1 MSKLLLSAA
10 AATLV
15 AALALPAGPALAQRS
30 KVSEIIVY
38 GTDPCPRSTDDDV
51 VVCARRP
58 EAERF
63 RIPELLRETG
73 TLQERQSWTKQAE
86 GLATAGATG
95 IGSCSAVGPGGAT
108 VAPSRKSTAPSANA
122 ARKTPRRSLRS
133 ARPRQPQRRS
143 ARDPRIDLVVEDA

>member
-63 RIPELLRETG
+63 RIPEILRESG

-86 GLATAGATG
+86 ALSTVGATG
-95 IGSCSAVGPGGAT
+95 IGSCSAVGPGGAIGCAQQEINRAFRERREEDAAT
-108 VAPSRKSTAPSANA
+108 VAPIR
-122 ARKTPRRSLRS
+122 
-133 ARPRQPQRRS
+133 
-143 ARDPRIDLVVEDA
+143 

>member
-10 AATLV
+10 TFAAM
-15 AALALPAGPALAQRS
+15 LALPAESATAQRGR
-30 KVSEIIVY
+30 VSEIIVY

-63 RIPELLRETG
+63 RIPEVLRQTG
-73 TLQERQSWTKQAE
+73 TVQERQSWTKQAE
-86 GLATAGATG
+86 VLSTVGATG

-108 VAPSRKSTAPSANA
+108 GCAQQEINRAFRERREEDAASVAPVK
-122 ARKTPRRSLRS
+122 
-133 ARPRQPQRRS
+133 
-143 ARDPRIDLVVEDA
+143 